1 MSCRALAPP
10 LAIKLAP
17 AFEGC
22 AHRFQRT
29 GTKEWNRPRHSPR
42 SVCLSKVISI
52 LVPDKPHQISCD
64 RSLLGIIFYFMYG
77 VRSISTLKPMQ
88 IVEEKEIFNAY
99 ACYINRQAN

>member
-29 GTKEWNRPRHSPR
+29 GTKDSPR
-42 SVCLSKVISI
+42 SVCPSKVISI